1 MEISETVIWLPAPEF
16 HDQAAALGLL
26 TGGRLEYEQRV
37 ATARA
42 AIEGDEKDHDLEAL
56 RRAMGSKTYC
66 ALSQEERRALIKA
79 SPKRDGRIRLAI
91 DPRHVHFDDSLAQLG
106 FISDLPGTG
115 SKKTATPCSKAHSE
129 NMHQRQVGS
138 RRWRRAHRRGR

>member
-42 AIEGDEKDHDLEAL
+42 AIEGD
-56 RRAMGSKTYC
+56 GGTV
-66 ALSQEERRALIKA
+66 
-79 SPKRDGRIRLAI
+79 AI
-91 DPRHVHFDDSLAQLG
+91 C
-106 FISDLPGTG
+106 
-115 SKKTATPCSKAHSE
+115 TATPDEVLEVMRERSIE
-129 NMHQRQVGS
+129 NTPQG
-138 RRWRRAHRRGR
+138 RAEAFAVLGGQ